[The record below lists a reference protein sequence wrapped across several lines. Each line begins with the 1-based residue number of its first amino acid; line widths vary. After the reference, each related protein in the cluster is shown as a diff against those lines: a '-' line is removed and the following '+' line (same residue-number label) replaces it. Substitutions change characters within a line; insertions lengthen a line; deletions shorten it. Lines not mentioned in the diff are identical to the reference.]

1 MVIYLENKTLLTFKL
16 FYKIKNRNSILY
28 VLFFAIIMLS
38 IIFAVKYKTPQS
50 FTDNIGII
58 SVIIIPVISIL
69 VFYDYIT
76 YLYETNELK
85 RLIIEP
91 LTNFNFYMA
100 LILNASFISF
110 IIMVLIIMP
119 EFSAMYFLHY
129 LYFNSVIK
137 FLIFGFY
144 IFLYTLLF
152 SLFSIIFTVV
162 SKRSYISLTMPVMLF
177 LFIIYGYPFILNGI
191 NNYIIYPLYGI
202 NSNSVNAE
210 YISNLE
216 FYFSPVGTVPTI
228 QNMLYNKYYI
238 NFSFKYG
245 IFCNIVKSNFIHSVN
260 ISLFF
265 MIPTVIYIIIFS
277 ILILF
282 ALRYLHKKY

>member
-1 MVIYLENKTLLTFKL
+1 MEIT
-16 FYKIKNRNSILY
+16 
-28 VLFFAIIMLS
+28 
-38 IIFAVKYKTPQS
+38 
-50 FTDNIGII
+50 GII
-58 SVIIIPVISIL
+58 
-69 VFYDYIT
+69 IT
-76 YLYETNELK
+76 E
-85 RLIIEP
+85 
-91 LTNFNFYMA
+91 
-100 LILNASFISF
+100 
-110 IIMVLIIMP
+110 IMP